1 MLRLQGY
8 YKQLM
13 DKQLIVPGGMIV
25 VDNALMKVLHSVL
38 VSRRSLPSFLPVSQL
53 MYSRFCPWP
62 PACKVDAVP
71 CPRQGR
77 VYAPGDTKDE
87 SAEAIRKFNEFV
99 SADERV
105 ETVTLP
111 IRDGVSIVQRRCD
124 SHLPCHCPH

>member
-1 MLRLQGY
+1 MLQLQGY

-25 VDNALMKVLHSVL
+25 VDNALMKVLHSEH
-38 VSRRSLPSFLPVSQL
+38 VSSCILPSFFTCIATHVQTRPLGCQS
-53 MYSRFCPWP
+53 
-62 PACKVDAVP
+62 AKADAVP
-71 CPRQGR
+71 CLCQGR

-105 ETVTLP
+105 QTVTLP
-111 IRDGVSIVQRRCD
+111 IRDGVSIVQRRCR
-124 SHLPCHCPH
+124 LAPVMPLAY

>member
-1 MLRLQGY
+1 MHRCFCLW
-8 YKQLM
+8 
-13 DKQLIVPGGMIV
+13 
-25 VDNALMKVLHSVL
+25 
-38 VSRRSLPSFLPVSQL
+38 LPV
-53 MYSRFCPWP
+53 CE
-62 PACKVDAVP
+62 ADAVL

-111 IRDGVSIVQRRCD
+111 IRDGVSIVQRRC
-124 SHLPCHCPH
+124 STRSFRFCWP